1 MTCFAAVV
9 HGPAFVAVEMA
20 MSWTLDH
27 LAEYTVV
34 DIARPETFDLE
45 CVNPYF
51 FSALEWQEAF
61 AAEQPI
67 QSAREWL
74 VRKAAGAEDDAEIVA
89 YESVY
94 YIVKGNRFLNPEK
107 RALLHVWNVYDQ
119 CEQVLVFQ
127 PHPQVAKWLGSGGRQ
142 NLA

>member
-1 MTCFAAVV
+1 
-9 HGPAFVAVEMA
+9 MA

-74 VRKAAGAEDDAEIVA
+74 VRKAACAEDDAEIVA

-94 YIVKGNRFLNPEK
+94 WVAVCKLQKLLLCICFL
-107 RALLHVWNVYDQ
+107 WNLK
-119 CEQVLVFQ
+119 LVSLKLFTT
-127 PHPQVAKWLGSGGRQ
+127 
-142 NLA
+142 